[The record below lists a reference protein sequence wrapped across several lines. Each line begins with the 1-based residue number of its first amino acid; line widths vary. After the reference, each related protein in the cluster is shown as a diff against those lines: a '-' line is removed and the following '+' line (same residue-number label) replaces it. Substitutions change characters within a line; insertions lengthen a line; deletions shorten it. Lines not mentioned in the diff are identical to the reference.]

1 MAPPSTEQLLALVIA
16 VSFAAGLN
24 LSAVLLTLGLL
35 AQADVLTLPGP
46 IAMIGDWWVIGISAA
61 LCLVELLAD
70 KIPAFDLIWNALM
83 TFVRVPAGALLAW
96 VATDSLSPGLQ
107 LAAAAAAGTV
117 TLTAHGAKLALRGT
131 ASASPEP
138 FSNIGLSVIDD
149 VVAVGLTWFAAEH
162 PYIAA
167 AVVAALMV
175 VALLL
180 IRWVVGALRAVFRG
194 ASRQWAGDGTGDA
207 VP

>member
-131 ASASPEP
+131 VSASPEP

-194 ASRQWAGDGTGDA
+194 ASRQWAGGGTGDA